1 MRQFAATD
9 SARIVL
15 LFHTHLARALVL
27 ALDVLDE
34 TSAEMAPRSPSLF
47 RFNTS
52 LATSN
57 PVLARVRV
65 IIS

>member
-1 MRQFAATD
+1 LCSRLMLL
-9 SARIVL
+9 RILPRKWQPGVHP
-15 LFHTHLARALVL
+15 LFH
-27 ALDVLDE
+27 
-34 TSAEMAPRSPSLF
+34 
-47 RFNTS
+47 FNTS